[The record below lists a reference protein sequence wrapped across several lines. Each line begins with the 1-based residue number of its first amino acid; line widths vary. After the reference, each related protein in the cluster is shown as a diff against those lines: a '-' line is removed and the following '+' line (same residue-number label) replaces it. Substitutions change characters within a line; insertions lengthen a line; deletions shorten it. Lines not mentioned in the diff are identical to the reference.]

1 MDSVAAIGMG
11 MQGSLED
18 QLNKLKQFESGV
30 VQYRP
35 HMDELEKCH
44 QVITFPFTFK
54 NYCSENSYL

>member
-44 QVITFPFTFK
+44 QVRFFSPVFFTV
-54 NYCSENSYL
+54 NSN

>member
-44 QVITFPFTFK
+44 QVRIFDKTLYEILVINILF
-54 NYCSENSYL
+54 